1 MSGRVIAAGRA
12 CPAELA
18 RCATALPVLPLR
30 GRGHG
35 HPLTGRALIR
45 SASNAAT
52 IASPLHSN
60 RPTDSVGYA
69 HRAAELQ
76 PHAAAGELHGDV
88 PGVQQR
94 PGQPVQLGDQGSR
107 HRGRLPAPRAGRVGR
122 GWCPSAPWSTSTRS
136 VSTPST
142 TGRRPGRSAP
152 VRPWTPGRNR
162 SSVPSRRRWC
172 RMRYPERDNGPDGST
187 GTIAPAPARTCGLAC
202 SRSCPAG
209 RSATGQ
215 DHNGCPDRYLRH
227 VALQVPRHLPLKV
240 PRLDRLVAENPRRWT
255 RLRDTCASPPRGA

>member
-1 MSGRVIAAGRA
+1 MSSRARAVRDRVAGPATPRPGPRPSAHGSSLDQVRLERSDHRQPVAQQPPDRLGRVRAPSRRAAA
-12 CPAELA
+12 A
-18 RCATALPVLPLR
+18 RCGRELR
-30 GRGHG
+30 
-35 HPLTGRALIR
+35 
-45 SASNAAT
+45 
-52 IASPLHSN
+52 
-60 RPTDSVGYA
+60 
-69 HRAAELQ
+69 
-76 PHAAAGELHGDV
+76 GDV

-162 SSVPSRRRWC
+162 SSVPSRHRWC
-172 RMRYPERDNGPDGST
+172 RLRHPSGTTGWTGPLGRSLRLRL
-187 GTIAPAPARTCGLAC
+187 GPAAWLAADLVP
-202 SRSCPAG
+202 PAG
-209 RSATGQ
+209 SATGQ
-215 DHNGCPDRYLRH
+215 DHNGCLDRYLRH
-227 VALQVPRHLPLKV
+227 VALQVPHHLPLKV
-240 PRLDRLVAENPRRWT
+240 PRLDRLVAQNPRRRT